1 MLFSFSFF
9 FVPWP
14 VSGRGASM
22 GKSRA
27 MFYLFFF
34 WLFFGHE
41 DYGMPFSAA
50 VFSVLSVTSSWLIAN
65 VDVGCGV
72 LVVVWFVVSMSGTT
86 LS

>member
-1 MLFSFSFF
+1 LFLGPFLVEESLREKAAQCFTC
-9 FVPWP
+9 
-14 VSGRGASM
+14 
-22 GKSRA
+22 
-27 MFYLFFF
+27 FFF

-50 VFSVLSVTSSWLIAN
+50 VFSVLSVISSWLIAD

>member
-1 MLFSFSFF
+1 LFLGPFLVEESLWEKAAQCFTC
-9 FVPWP
+9 
-14 VSGRGASM
+14 
-22 GKSRA
+22 
-27 MFYLFFF
+27 FF
-34 WLFFGHE
+34 WALFGHE

-50 VFSVLSVTSSWLIAN
+50 VFSVLSVTSSWLIAD